1 MPAAAP
7 FNLTRTMYRVDPLSH
22 TADVGFEVRADT
34 LAELFRG
41 AADGLVRTLR
51 ADPEEDGDAA
61 ATGGERAAPTG
72 EDVAPGRE
80 DASPEAER
88 LSLERP
94 DRERL
99 MVGWLRELLYRATA
113 EGRFPEE
120 VRVDEVGP
128 TSLEARVRW
137 TPPGAAGL
145 AREVKGVTYHGLRVE
160 RESDGRWHARLVL
173 DV

>member
-7 FNLTRTMYRVDPLSH
+7 FNLTRTMYGVDPLPH
-22 TADVGFEVRADT
+22 TADVGFEVRADS

-61 ATGGERAAPTG
+61 APTG
-72 EDVAPGRE
+72 EDAAHGRE
-80 DASPEAER
+80 EAPTESER
-88 LSLERP
+88 ISLERP

-99 MVGWLRELLYRATA
+99 MVAWLRELLYRATA

-120 VRVDEVGP
+120 VRVDQVGA

-137 TPPGAAGL
+137 TPPGADHL

-160 RESDGRWHARLVL
+160 RENDGRWHARLVL